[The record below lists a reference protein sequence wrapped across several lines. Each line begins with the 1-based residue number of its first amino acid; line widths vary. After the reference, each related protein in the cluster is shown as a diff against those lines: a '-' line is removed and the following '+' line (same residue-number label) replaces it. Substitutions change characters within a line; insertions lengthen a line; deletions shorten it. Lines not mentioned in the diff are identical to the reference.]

1 MKKIYLIMAISS
13 SALIANAQVFWTE
26 TFGTGCNQ
34 GQLASAFTGANG
46 AWAISS
52 TGTNDAFANTFF
64 VGAQEAGNAI
74 GACGTGCTGTV
85 DASLHVGNVAVSLLS
100 LVADGGASYNAGG
113 LCSAPFNI
121 CVITNKRAESPVINC
136 SGKTTISISFGYM
149 ENGSTTVDD
158 ASLWYSADGGTS
170 WSLLNNMAKTG
181 FGTCSPQGLWTAY
194 SFALPVS
201 ANNNPTVKIGFN
213 WTNNDDGVG
222 TDPSFAVDDITLST
236 PATGI
241 ADPASSSFEIFANGN
256 TVNVKSVEPIKL
268 QGVYDLLGRTINSSL
283 ENNMINMES
292 QPSGIYF
299 VRIEMKGQVYT
310 KKVFIK

>member
-1 MKKIYLIMAISS
+1 MAISS

-26 TFGTGCNQ
+26 DFGTGCTAV
-34 GQLASAFTGANG
+34 LASTFSGTNG
-46 AWAISS
+46 SWTLAS
-52 TGTNDAFANTFF
+52 TGTNDTYANTFF
-64 VGAQEAGNAI
+64 VSAQEAGNAI
-74 GACGTGCTGTV
+74 GACGTGCTGTI
-85 DASLHVGNVAVSLLS
+85 DASLHVGGAVALTG
-100 LVADGGASYNAGG
+100 DMGASYNAGG
-113 LCSAPFNI
+113 LCSATI

-149 ENGSTTVDD
+149 ENGQTTFDD
-158 ASLWYSADGGTS
+158 ASLWYSPDGGTT
-170 WSLLNNMAKTG
+170 WSLLNNMAKTLLG
-181 FGTCSPQGLWTAY
+181 SCSPQGTWTAY
-194 SFALPVS
+194 TFALPVS

-268 QGVYDLLGRTINSSL
+268 QGVYDLLGRTITSSL